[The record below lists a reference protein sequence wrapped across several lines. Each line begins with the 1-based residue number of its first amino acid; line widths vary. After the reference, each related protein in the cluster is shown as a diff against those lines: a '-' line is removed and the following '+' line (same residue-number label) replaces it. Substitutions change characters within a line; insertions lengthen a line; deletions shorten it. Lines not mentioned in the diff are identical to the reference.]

1 MGFINPVVE
10 SDDSDDYIFERE
22 RSVSV
27 VFDTL
32 MNQWCINRGKHL
44 FKFACKFHAFSKI
57 LEMLETDIHKSSIFN
72 TTAKIKCHR
81 L

>member
-44 FKFACKFHAFSKI
+44 FKFACKCFLQNSWNVGNWH
-57 LEMLETDIHKSSIFN
+57 T
-72 TTAKIKCHR
+72 
-81 L
+81 